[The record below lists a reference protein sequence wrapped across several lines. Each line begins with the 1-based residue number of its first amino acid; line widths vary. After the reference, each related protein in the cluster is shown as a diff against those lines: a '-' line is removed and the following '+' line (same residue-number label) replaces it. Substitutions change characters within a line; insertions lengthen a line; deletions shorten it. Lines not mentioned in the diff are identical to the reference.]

1 MEITM
6 SQDAKK
12 RQVAQAAFEKVRH
25 LLDSETPVGIGTG
38 STANCFIDVLAESKI
53 QVLGAVASSKAT
65 ENRLTH
71 YGIELLDLNA
81 TGTLPVYVDGA
92 DEADPR
98 LNLIKGGGA
107 ALTREKI
114 IAEASVQ
121 FICIADDSKRVD
133 VLGKFPLPVEVIPIA
148 RSLVGRALVELG
160 GDPEYRQG
168 VVTDN
173 GNLILDVHGM
183 SITDPKALELAINQI
198 PGVVTCGLFAKRP
211 ADILLLA
218 SDNDILEFSRDA

>member
-1 MEITM
+1 M

-12 RQVAQAAFEKVRH
+12 RRVAEAAFEKVRH
-25 LLDSETPVGIGTG
+25 LIDSETPIGIGTG

-53 QVLGAVASSKAT
+53 QVLGAVASSEAT
-65 ENRLTH
+65 AERLAH
-71 YGIELLDLNA
+71 YGIALLDLNA

-92 DEADPR
+92 DEADTN

-114 IAEASVQ
+114 IAEASAQ
-121 FICIADDSKRVD
+121 FVCIADDSKYVD
-133 VLGKFPLPVEVIPIA
+133 LLGRFPLPVEVIPLA

-168 VVTDN
+168 IVTDN

-183 SITDPKALELAINQI
+183 CINDPKSLELAINQI

-211 ADILLLA
+211 ADVLLLA
-218 SDNDILEFSRDA
+218 SDKDILEFS

>member
-1 MEITM
+1 M

-12 RQVAQAAFEKVRH
+12 RRVAEAAFEKVRH
-25 LLDSETPVGIGTG
+25 LIDSETPIGIGTG

-53 QVLGAVASSKAT
+53 QVLGAVASSEAT
-65 ENRLTH
+65 AERLAH

-92 DEADPR
+92 DEADTN

-121 FICIADDSKRVD
+121 FVCIADDSKYVD
-133 VLGKFPLPVEVIPIA
+133 LLGRFPLPVEVIPLA

-168 VVTDN
+168 IVTDN

-183 SITDPKALELAINQI
+183 CISDPKSLELAINQI

-211 ADILLLA
+211 ADVLLLA
-218 SDNDILEFSRDA
+218 SDKDILEFS

>member
-1 MEITM
+1 M

-12 RQVAQAAFEKVRH
+12 RRVAEAAFEKVRH
-25 LLDSETPVGIGTG
+25 LIDSETPIGIGTG

-53 QVLGAVASSKAT
+53 QVLGAVASSEAT
-65 ENRLTH
+65 AERLAH
-71 YGIELLDLNA
+71 YGIALLDLNA

-92 DEADPR
+92 DEADTN

-114 IAEASVQ
+114 IAEASAQ
-121 FICIADDSKRVD
+121 FVCIADDSKYVD
-133 VLGKFPLPVEVIPIA
+133 SLGRFPLPVEVIPLA
-148 RSLVGRALVELG
+148 RSLVGRALVELD

-168 VVTDN
+168 IITDN

-183 SITDPKALELAINQI
+183 CINDPKSLELAINQI

-211 ADILLLA
+211 ADVLLLA
-218 SDNDILEFSRDA
+218 SDKDILEFSRDD

>member
-1 MEITM
+1 M
-6 SQDAKK
+6 SQDPKK
-12 RQVAQAAFEKVRH
+12 RRVAEAAFEKVRH
-25 LLDSETPVGIGTG
+25 LIDSETPIGIGTG

-53 QVLGAVASSKAT
+53 QVLGAGASSEAT
-65 ENRLTH
+65 AERLAH
-71 YGIELLDLNA
+71 YGIALLDLNA

-92 DEADPR
+92 DAADTN
-98 LNLIKGGGA
+98 LTLIKGGGA

-121 FICIADDSKRVD
+121 FVCIADDSKYVD
-133 VLGKFPLPVEVIPIA
+133 LLGRFPLPVEVIPLA

-168 VVTDN
+168 IVTDN

-183 SITDPKALELAINQI
+183 CISDPKSLELAINQI

-211 ADILLLA
+211 ADVLLLA
-218 SDNDILEFSRDA
+218 SDKDILEFS

>member
-1 MEITM
+1 M
-6 SQDAKK
+6 SQDGKK
-12 RQVAQAAFEKVRH
+12 RQVAEAAFEKIRN
-25 LLDSETPVGIGTG
+25 LLDSETPIGIGTG

-53 QVLGAVASSKAT
+53 EILGAVASSKAT
-65 ENRLTH
+65 EERLSH
-71 YGIELLDLNA
+71 YGIELLDLNG

-92 DEADPR
+92 DEADPK

-121 FICIADDSKRVD
+121 FVCIADDSKRVD
-133 VLGKFPLPVEVIPIA
+133 VLGKFPLPVEVIPMA

-168 VVTDN
+168 VLTDN
-173 GNLILDVHGM
+173 GNLILDVHDM
-183 SITDPKALELAINQI
+183 SITDPKGLELAINQI

-211 ADILLLA
+211 ADTLLLA
-218 SDNDILEFSRDA
+218 SDTDILEFSRDA

>member
-1 MEITM
+1 M
-6 SQDAKK
+6 SQDGKK
-12 RQVAQAAFEKVRH
+12 RQVAEAAFEKVRH
-25 LLDSETPVGIGTG
+25 LLDSETPIGIGTG
-38 STANCFIDVLAESKI
+38 STANHFIDVLAESQI
-53 QVLGAVASSKAT
+53 DILGAVASSKAT
-65 ENRLTH
+65 EDRLTH

-92 DEADPR
+92 DEADPK

-121 FICIADDSKRVD
+121 FVCIADDSKRVD
-133 VLGKFPLPVEVIPIA
+133 VLGQFPLPVEVIPMA

-168 VVTDN
+168 VLTDN

-183 SITDPKALELAINQI
+183 SITDPKGLELAINQI
-198 PGVVTCGLFAKRP
+198 PGVVTCGLCERASKQS
-211 ADILLLA
+211 LLY
-218 SDNDILEFSRDA
+218 

>member
-1 MEITM
+1 M

-12 RQVAQAAFEKVRH
+12 RRVAEAAFEKVRH
-25 LLDSETPVGIGTG
+25 LIDSETPIGIGTG

-53 QVLGAVASSKAT
+53 QVLGAVASSEAT
-65 ENRLTH
+65 AERLAH

-92 DEADPR
+92 DEADTN

-114 IAEASVQ
+114 IAEASAQ
-121 FICIADDSKRVD
+121 FVCIADDSKYVD
-133 VLGKFPLPVEVIPIA
+133 LLGRFPLPVEVIPLA

-168 VVTDN
+168 IVTDN

-183 SITDPKALELAINQI
+183 CINDPKSLELAINQI

-211 ADILLLA
+211 ADVLLLA
-218 SDNDILEFSRDA
+218 SDKDILEFS

>member
-1 MEITM
+1 M

-12 RQVAQAAFEKVRH
+12 RRVAEAAFEKVRH
-25 LLDSETPVGIGTG
+25 LIDSETPIGIGTG

-53 QVLGAVASSKAT
+53 QFLGAVASSEAT
-65 ENRLTH
+65 AERLAH

-92 DEADPR
+92 DEADTN

-121 FICIADDSKRVD
+121 FVCIADDSKYVD
-133 VLGKFPLPVEVIPIA
+133 LLGRFPLPVEVIPLA

-168 VVTDN
+168 IVTDN

-183 SITDPKALELAINQI
+183 CINDPKSLELAINQI

-211 ADILLLA
+211 ADVLLLA
-218 SDNDILEFSRDA
+218 SDKDILEFS

>member
-1 MEITM
+1 M

-12 RQVAQAAFEKVRH
+12 RRVAEAAFEKVRH
-25 LLDSETPVGIGTG
+25 IIDSETPIGIGTG

-53 QVLGAVASSKAT
+53 QVLGAVASSEAT
-65 ENRLTH
+65 AERLAH
-71 YGIELLDLNA
+71 YGIALLDLNA

-92 DEADPR
+92 DEADTN

-121 FICIADDSKRVD
+121 FVCIADDSKYVD
-133 VLGKFPLPVEVIPIA
+133 LLGRFPLPVEVIPLA

-168 VVTDN
+168 IVTDN

-183 SITDPKALELAINQI
+183 CISDPKSLELAVNQI

-211 ADILLLA
+211 ADVLLLA
-218 SDNDILEFSRDA
+218 SDTDIIEFSRDD

>member
-1 MEITM
+1 M
-6 SQDAKK
+6 SQDRKK
-12 RQVAQAAFEKVRH
+12 RQVAEAAFEKIRH
-25 LLDSETPVGIGTG
+25 LLDSETPIGIGTG
-38 STANCFIDVLAESKI
+38 STANCFIDVLTESKI
-53 QVLGAVASSKAT
+53 EILGAVASSKAT
-65 ENRLTH
+65 EDRLSH

-92 DEADPR
+92 DEADPK

-121 FICIADDSKRVD
+121 FVCIADDSKRVD
-133 VLGKFPLPVEVIPIA
+133 VLGKFPLPVEVIPMA

-168 VVTDN
+168 VLTDN

-183 SITDPKALELAINQI
+183 SITDPKGLELAINQI

-211 ADILLLA
+211 ADTLLLA
-218 SDNDILEFSRDA
+218 SDTDILEFSQGA

>member
-1 MEITM
+1 M

-12 RQVAQAAFEKVRH
+12 RRVAEAAFEKVRH
-25 LLDSETPVGIGTG
+25 LIDSETPIGIGTG
-38 STANCFIDVLAESKI
+38 STANCFIDVLAQSKI
-53 QVLGAVASSKAT
+53 QVLGAVASSEAT
-65 ENRLTH
+65 AERLTH
-71 YGIELLDLNA
+71 YGIALLDLNA

-92 DEADPR
+92 DEADTN

-121 FICIADDSKRVD
+121 FVCIADDSKYVD
-133 VLGKFPLPVEVIPIA
+133 LLGRFPLPVEVIPLA

-168 VVTDN
+168 IVTDN

-183 SITDPKALELAINQI
+183 CINDPKSLELAINQI

-211 ADILLLA
+211 ADVLLLA
-218 SDNDILEFSRDA
+218 SDKDILEFS

>member
-1 MEITM
+1 M

-12 RQVAQAAFEKVRH
+12 RRVAEAAFEKVRH
-25 LLDSETPVGIGTG
+25 LIDSETPIGIGTG

-53 QVLGAVASSKAT
+53 QVLGAVASSEAT
-65 ENRLTH
+65 AERLAH
-71 YGIELLDLNA
+71 YGIALFDLNA

-92 DEADPR
+92 DEADTN

-121 FICIADDSKRVD
+121 FVCIADDSKYVD
-133 VLGKFPLPVEVIPIA
+133 LLGRFPLPVEVIPLA

-168 VVTDN
+168 IVTDN

-183 SITDPKALELAINQI
+183 CISDPKSLELAINQI
-198 PGVVTCGLFAKRP
+198 TGVVTCGLFAKRP
-211 ADILLLA
+211 ADVLLLA
-218 SDNDILEFSRDA
+218 SDKDILEFS

>member
-1 MEITM
+1 M

-12 RQVAQAAFEKVRH
+12 RRVAEAAFEKVRH
-25 LLDSETPVGIGTG
+25 LIDSETPIGIGTG

-53 QVLGAVASSKAT
+53 QVLGAVASSEAT
-65 ENRLTH
+65 AERLAY

-92 DEADPR
+92 DEADTN

-114 IAEASVQ
+114 IAEASAQ
-121 FICIADDSKRVD
+121 FVCIADDSKYVD
-133 VLGKFPLPVEVIPIA
+133 LLGRFPLPVEVIPLA

-168 VVTDN
+168 IVTDN

-183 SITDPKALELAINQI
+183 CINDPKSLELAINQI

-211 ADILLLA
+211 ADVLLLA
-218 SDNDILEFSRDA
+218 SDKDILEFS

>member
-1 MEITM
+1 M

-12 RQVAQAAFEKVRH
+12 RRVAEAAFEKVRH
-25 LLDSETPVGIGTG
+25 LIDSETPIGIGTG

-53 QVLGAVASSKAT
+53 QVLGAVASSEAT
-65 ENRLTH
+65 AERLAH
-71 YGIELLDLNA
+71 YGIALLDLNA

-92 DEADPR
+92 DEADTN

-121 FICIADDSKRVD
+121 FVCIADDSKYVD
-133 VLGKFPLPVEVIPIA
+133 LLGRFPLPVEVIPLA

-168 VVTDN
+168 IVTDN

-183 SITDPKALELAINQI
+183 CISDPKSLEQAVNQI

-211 ADILLLA
+211 ADVLLLA
-218 SDNDILEFSRDA
+218 SDTDIVEFSRDD

>member
-1 MEITM
+1 M

-12 RQVAQAAFEKVRH
+12 RRVAEAAFEKVRH
-25 LLDSETPVGIGTG
+25 LIDSETPIGIGTG

-53 QVLGAVASSKAT
+53 QVLGAVASSEAT
-65 ENRLTH
+65 AERLAH
-71 YGIELLDLNA
+71 YGIALLDLNA

-92 DEADPR
+92 DEADTN

-114 IAEASVQ
+114 IAEASAQ
-121 FICIADDSKRVD
+121 FICIADDSKYVD
-133 VLGKFPLPVEVIPIA
+133 SLGRFPLPVEVIPLA
-148 RSLVGRALVELG
+148 RSLVGRALVELD

-168 VVTDN
+168 IITDN

-183 SITDPKALELAINQI
+183 CINDPKSLELAINQI

-211 ADILLLA
+211 ADVLLLA
-218 SDNDILEFSRDA
+218 SDKDILEFSRDD

>member
-1 MEITM
+1 M

-12 RQVAQAAFEKVRH
+12 RRVAEAAFEKVRH
-25 LLDSETPVGIGTG
+25 LIDSETPIGIGTG
-38 STANCFIDVLAESKI
+38 STANSFIDVLAESKI
-53 QVLGAVASSKAT
+53 QVLGAVASSEAT
-65 ENRLTH
+65 AERLAH
-71 YGIELLDLNA
+71 YGIALLDLNA

-92 DEADPR
+92 DEADTN

-114 IAEASVQ
+114 IAEASAQ
-121 FICIADDSKRVD
+121 FVCIADDSKYVD
-133 VLGKFPLPVEVIPIA
+133 SLGRFPLPVEVIPLA
-148 RSLVGRALVELG
+148 RSLVGRALVELD

-168 VVTDN
+168 IITDN

-183 SITDPKALELAINQI
+183 CINDPKSLELAINQI

-211 ADILLLA
+211 ADVLLLA
-218 SDNDILEFSRDA
+218 SDKDILEFS

>member
-1 MEITM
+1 M

-12 RQVAQAAFEKVRH
+12 RRVAEAAFEKVRH
-25 LLDSETPVGIGTG
+25 FIDSETPIGIGTG

-53 QVLGAVASSKAT
+53 QVLGAVASSEAT
-65 ENRLTH
+65 AERLAH
-71 YGIELLDLNA
+71 YGIALLDLNT

-92 DEADPR
+92 DEADKN

-121 FICIADDSKRVD
+121 FVCIADDSKYVD
-133 VLGKFPLPVEVIPIA
+133 LLGRFPLPVEVIPLA

-168 VVTDN
+168 IVTDN

-183 SITDPKALELAINQI
+183 CISDPKSLELAINQI

-211 ADILLLA
+211 ADVLLLA
-218 SDNDILEFSRDA
+218 SDTDIIEFSRDD

>member
-1 MEITM
+1 M

-12 RQVAQAAFEKVRH
+12 RRVAEAAFEKVRH
-25 LLDSETPVGIGTG
+25 LIDSETPIGIGTG

-53 QVLGAVASSKAT
+53 QVLGAVASSEAT
-65 ENRLTH
+65 AERLAH
-71 YGIELLDLNA
+71 YGIALLDLNA
-81 TGTLPVYVDGA
+81 TGTLPVYIDGA
-92 DEADPR
+92 DEADTN

-121 FICIADDSKRVD
+121 FVCIADDSKYVD
-133 VLGKFPLPVEVIPIA
+133 LLGRFPLPVEVIPLA

-168 VVTDN
+168 IVTDN

-183 SITDPKALELAINQI
+183 CINDPKSLELAINQI

-211 ADILLLA
+211 ADVLLLA
-218 SDNDILEFSRDA
+218 SDKDILEFS

>member
-1 MEITM
+1 M
-6 SQDAKK
+6 SQDGKK
-12 RQVAQAAFEKVRH
+12 RQVAEAAFEKVRH
-25 LLDSETPVGIGTG
+25 LLDSETPIGIGTG

-53 QVLGAVASSKAT
+53 DILGAVASSKTT
-65 ENRLTH
+65 EERLAH

-81 TGTLPVYVDGA
+81 TGALPVYVDGA
-92 DEADPR
+92 DEADPK

-121 FICIADDSKRVD
+121 FVCIADDSKRVD
-133 VLGKFPLPVEVIPIA
+133 ILGQFPLPVEVIPMA

-168 VVTDN
+168 VLTDN
-173 GNLILDVHGM
+173 GNLIIDVHGM
-183 SITDPKALELAINQI
+183 SITDPKGLELAINQI
-198 PGVVTCGLFAKRP
+198 PGVVTCGLFAKRS
-211 ADILLLA
+211 ADTLLLA
-218 SDNDILEFSRDA
+218 SDTDILEFSRDA

>member
-1 MEITM
+1 M

-12 RQVAQAAFEKVRH
+12 RRVAEVAFEKVRH
-25 LLDSETPVGIGTG
+25 LIDSETPIGIGTG

-53 QVLGAVASSKAT
+53 QVLGAVASSEAT
-65 ENRLTH
+65 AERLAH
-71 YGIELLDLNA
+71 YGIALLDLNA

-92 DEADPR
+92 DEADTN

-114 IAEASVQ
+114 IAEASAQ
-121 FICIADDSKRVD
+121 FVCIADDSKYVD
-133 VLGKFPLPVEVIPIA
+133 LLGRFPLPVEVIPLA

-168 VVTDN
+168 IVTDN

-183 SITDPKALELAINQI
+183 CISDPKSLELAINQI

-211 ADILLLA
+211 ADVLLLA
-218 SDNDILEFSRDA
+218 SDKDILEFS

>member
-1 MEITM
+1 M
-6 SQDAKK
+6 SQDEKK
-12 RQVAQAAFEKVRH
+12 RRVAEAAFEKVRH
-25 LLDSETPVGIGTG
+25 LIDSETPIGIGTG

-53 QVLGAVASSKAT
+53 QVLGAVASSEAT
-65 ENRLTH
+65 AERLAH

-92 DEADPR
+92 DEADTN

-121 FICIADDSKRVD
+121 FVCIADDSKYVD
-133 VLGKFPLPVEVIPIA
+133 LLGRFPLPVEVIPLA

-168 VVTDN
+168 IVTDN

-183 SITDPKALELAINQI
+183 CINDPKSLELAINQI

-211 ADILLLA
+211 ADVLLLA
-218 SDNDILEFSRDA
+218 SDKDILEFS

>member
-6 SQDAKK
+6 SQVAKK
-12 RQVAQAAFEKVRH
+12 RQVAEAAFEKVRH

-133 VLGKFPLPVEVIPIA
+133 VLGKFPLPVEVIPMA
-148 RSLVGRALVELG
+148 RSLVGRAMVELG

-183 SITDPKALELAINQI
+183 SINDPKALELAINQI

>member
-1 MEITM
+1 M

-12 RQVAQAAFEKVRH
+12 RRVAEAAFEKVRH
-25 LLDSETPVGIGTG
+25 LIDSETPIGIGTG

-53 QVLGAVASSKAT
+53 QVLGAVASSEAT
-65 ENRLTH
+65 AERLAH
-71 YGIELLDLNA
+71 YGIALLDLNA
-81 TGTLPVYVDGA
+81 TGTLPIYVDGA
-92 DEADPR
+92 DEADTN

-121 FICIADDSKRVD
+121 FVCIADDSKYVD
-133 VLGKFPLPVEVIPIA
+133 LLGRFPLPVEVIPLA

-168 VVTDN
+168 IVTDN

-183 SITDPKALELAINQI
+183 CINDPKSLELAINQI

-211 ADILLLA
+211 ADVLLLA
-218 SDNDILEFSRDA
+218 SDKDILEFS

>member
-1 MEITM
+1 M
-6 SQDAKK
+6 SQDGKK
-12 RQVAQAAFEKVRH
+12 RQVAEAAFENVRH
-25 LLDSETPVGIGTG
+25 LLDSETPIGIGTG

-53 QVLGAVASSKAT
+53 QVLGAVASSEAT
-65 ENRLTH
+65 AERLAH
-71 YGIELLDLNA
+71 YGIALLDLNA

-92 DEADPR
+92 DEADTN

-121 FICIADDSKRVD
+121 FVCIADDSKYVD
-133 VLGKFPLPVEVIPIA
+133 LLGRFPLPVEVIPLA

-168 VVTDN
+168 IVTDN

-183 SITDPKALELAINQI
+183 CISDPKSLELAINQI

-211 ADILLLA
+211 ADVLLLA
-218 SDNDILEFSRDA
+218 SDTDIIEFSRDD

>member
-1 MEITM
+1 M

-12 RQVAQAAFEKVRH
+12 RRVAEAAFEKVRH
-25 LLDSETPVGIGTG
+25 LIDSETPIGIGTG

-53 QVLGAVASSKAT
+53 QVLGAVASSEAT
-65 ENRLTH
+65 AERLEH
-71 YGIELLDLNA
+71 YGIALLDLNA

-92 DEADPR
+92 DEADTN

-114 IAEASVQ
+114 IAEASAQ
-121 FICIADDSKRVD
+121 FVCIADDSKYVD
-133 VLGKFPLPVEVIPIA
+133 LLGRFPLPVEVIPLA

-168 VVTDN
+168 IVTDN

-183 SITDPKALELAINQI
+183 CINDPKSLELAINQI

-211 ADILLLA
+211 ADVLLLA
-218 SDNDILEFSRDA
+218 SDTDIIEFSRDD